1 MKTLFVS
8 LLFLSFSMYTL
19 AQDGN
24 LDDTFGVNGKVTTDI
39 FGFTDVAHD
48 LAYQSDGK
56 MLVAGYSR
64 SSVGNDNFL
73 VVRYLEN
80 GDLDTSFGTNGY
92 VNIDVRGFSSPKDDQ
107 ATNVLIQS
115 DNKIVL
121 VGFSEGAFDV
131 EQFTILRLNS
141 DGSLDETYGDQGIRF
156 FDFTGSYCEPADAV
170 MLSNNNIA
178 IAGSTDTGSFNPSLI
193 FAIAVIDENGNLNQN
208 FSIDGKQTL
217 QFGANYEE
225 AYAITET
232 SDGSLLVGGDG
243 ANDFAVAK
251 LSLNGNLDSTFG
263 NNGKIITDI
272 PNYNG
277 LGIIGLHELSNGKI
291 IAVGESSS
299 SSESRNVTL
308 IRYNSDGSLD
318 TTFANNGFITIDID
332 SGSEDIPRSMFVQN
346 DGKILIAGSIVTGG
360 EFYFLSLRF
369 DTDGTLDSSYSG
381 DGVRLESFNSNQIEI
396 AYGIKQ
402 NDNGKINIVGYSGNT
417 SGNTA
422 DIAIAQYTG
431 TSLNTSDYHEALIS
445 FYPNP
450 VQSQLFIN
458 STQAILNFSLYNLN
472 GSLLKSKTVHN
483 ERDYKLDIS
492 DLPQGVYHLKIKSDQ
507 GIITK
512 KVIKK

>member
-8 LLFLSFSMYTL
+8 LLFLSYSMYTF

-56 MLVAGYSR
+56 MLVAGFSR
-64 SSVGNDNFL
+64 NSVGNDNFL

-80 GDLDTSFGTNGY
+80 GDLDTSFGTNAY
-92 VNIDVRGFSSPKDDQ
+92 VNIDVRGFSTPKDDQ

-115 DNKIVL
+115 DGKIVL
-121 VGFSEGAFDV
+121 VGFSDGAFGD
-131 EQFTILRLNS
+131 EQFTTLRLNS

-178 IAGSTDTGSFNPSLI
+178 IAGYTDTGSFNPSLI
-193 FAIAVIDENGNLNQN
+193 FAVAVIDENGNLNQN
-208 FSIDGKQTL
+208 FSIDGKQTI

-232 SDGSLLVGGDG
+232 SDGSLLVGGEG
-243 ANDFAVAK
+243 ADEFAIAK
-251 LSLNGNLDSTFG
+251 LSLSGNLDSTFG

-272 PNYNG
+272 SNYNG

-299 SSESRNVTL
+299 SSESRNITL

-318 TTFANNGFITIDID
+318 TSFANNGFITIDID

-369 DTDGTLDSSYSG
+369 NTDGTLDSSYSG

-431 TSLNTSDYHEALIS
+431 TSLNAINYNKPLIS

-458 STQAILNFSLYNLN
+458 STQAISNFSLFNLN
-472 GSLLKSKTVHN
+472 GSLLKTKNVHN
-483 ERDYKLDIS
+483 EADYKLDIS
-492 DLPQGVYHLKIKSDQ
+492 DLPQGVYHLKIKSQ
-507 GIITK
+507 TGIITK